1 MRVIDCAQGS
11 PEWHAAR
18 CGRVTASRICDV
30 IARTKTGWGASRTN
44 YMGELIAERLC
55 GTVQPGFTN
64 AAMQWG
70 SETEPDARAS
80 YAFYQGV
87 EVTEVG
93 FVVHPGIE
101 MSGAS
106 PDGLAGE
113 TGLVEIKCPN
123 VSTHIETLLTR
134 AIPDKYVVQM
144 QWQMACT
151 GRMWCDYVSFDPR
164 LPEEMRLFVKRVP
177 RDDCRIE
184 GLQDMV
190 SEFLEELEDKLQ
202 KLKEAT
208 GYQREA
214 A

>member
-30 IARTKTGWGASRTN
+30 IARTKTGWGASRAN

-55 GTVQPGFTN
+55 GAVQPSFSN

-80 YAFYQGV
+80 YAFYQGI

-177 RDDCRIE
+177 RDEDRIGTLE
-184 GLQDMV
+184 GYVRL
-190 SEFLEELEDKLQ
+190 FLEELEDKLQ

-208 GYQREA
+208 GYREA